1 MHILIHNIKG
11 DWFFSDSL
19 SYLGNVDASTMGLPA
34 SNVAHW
40 KSLGN
45 FSTQISEPSYPPK
58 ARKNPEVPL
67 KNQYESDPG
76 QEFWDIF
83 PFVPLPG

>member
-1 MHILIHNIKG
+1 MFMKRFNE
-11 DWFFSDSL
+11 FFREYFHSS
-19 SYLGNVDASTMGLPA
+19 GNVDASTMGLPK
-34 SNVAHW
+34 SNVAYW

-45 FSTQISEPSYPPK
+45 FGTQISEPSYPPK

-67 KNQYESDPG
+67 RNQYESDPG
-76 QEFWDIF
+76 QTFWDIF